1 MGLQKGL
8 SKVQS
13 LYNYYWSSHP
23 TSICH
28 FFSSRKEEEEE
39 EQGRVW
45 TIEAKVEI
53 YLSHYISRLLIKAAW
68 ALSDVASISESFSLR
83 SSTSLRKLLIYL
95 HVSCSTLDADAYTQS
110 NL

>member
-23 TSICH
+23 TTICH
-28 FFSSRKEEEEE
+28 LFSFHKEEEEEE

-83 SSTSLRKLLIYL
+83 SSTSLRKLLI
-95 HVSCSTLDADAYTQS
+95 
-110 NL
+110 